1 MNLGDCEIWT
11 RLYVYIRNIG
21 DIEVNDFDYT
31 NHSTF
36 SSKLCDFISGD
47 Y

>member
-1 MNLGDCEIWT
+1 MDLESCELWTHTYTFIRNLGG
-11 RLYVYIRNIG
+11 V
-21 DIEVNDFDYT
+21 EVKDFNFT

-47 Y
+47 